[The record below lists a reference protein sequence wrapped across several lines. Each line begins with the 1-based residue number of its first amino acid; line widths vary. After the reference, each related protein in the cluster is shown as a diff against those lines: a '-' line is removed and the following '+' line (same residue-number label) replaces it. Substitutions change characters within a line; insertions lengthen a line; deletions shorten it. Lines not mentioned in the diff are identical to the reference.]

1 MQAAVARRAV
11 RDRVHGDG
19 AVRLRARRRACVPH
33 AASSPADGASVY
45 NVPGDSVP
53 VEDVVAAI
61 RRVVADAEITVGG
74 EPLPFPPEL
83 EAVGFERDIGP
94 FPRTT
99 LDDGVA
105 ATIAHFRRSE
115 ERSVG

>member
-1 MQAAVARRAV
+1 MQAALRGEPYSIGYTGTAQYDYAPDVARAF
-11 RDRVHGDG
+11 
-19 AVRLRARRRACVPH
+19 L
-33 AASSPADGASVY
+33 AASSPAEGASVY

-53 VEDVVAAI
+53 VEEVVAAI

-115 ERSVG
+115 DRAVG